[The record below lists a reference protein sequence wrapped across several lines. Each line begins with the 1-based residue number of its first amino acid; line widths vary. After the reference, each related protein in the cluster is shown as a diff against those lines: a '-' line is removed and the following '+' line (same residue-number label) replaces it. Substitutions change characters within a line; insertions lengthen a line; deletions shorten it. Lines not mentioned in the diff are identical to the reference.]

1 MELEELQA
9 TWSEMSQELEK
20 QKKLTNEIILKM
32 TQDRYRKKFSK
43 LRNYETVGA
52 IICYMIAV
60 LVLFNFGKLDT
71 WYLQLCG
78 VLTVGFLI
86 ILPTLVLKSLKRIQ
100 NLNII
105 KGSYKENLVIY
116 IKEKNRLLKLQQIGV
131 YFSFLLL
138 FIVVPVTTRI
148 ISNKNIFL
156 TSFKPLQIIALLVA
170 LIFMFFL
177 TRWGFRSYK
186 KITNSAED
194 ILRDLDS

>member
-43 LRNYETVGA
+43 LRNLETVGA
-52 IICYMIAV
+52 MICYLWV
-60 LVLFNFGKLDT
+60 VFFLFNFGKLDT
-71 WYLQLCG
+71 WYLQICG
-78 VLTVGFLI
+78 VLTIAFLI
-86 ILPTLVLKSLKRIQ
+86 ILPTLVLKSLKKIQ
-100 NLNII
+100 NLDILN
-105 KGSYKENLVIY
+105 GSYKKNLVIY
-116 IKEKNRLLKLQQIGV
+116 IKEKNKLLKIQQMGI
-131 YFSFLLL
+131 YLSYLLL
-138 FIVVPVTTRI
+138 FILLPVSTKI

-156 TSFKPLQIIALLVA
+156 IDLKPLQGVALLVA
-170 LIFMFFL
+170 LVFMFFF
-177 TRWGFRSYK
+177 TRWGYRSYK

>member
-43 LRNYETVGA
+43 LRNLETVGA
-52 IICYMIAV
+52 MICYLWV
-60 LVLFNFGKLDT
+60 VFFLFNFGKLDT

-78 VLTVGFLI
+78 VLTIGFLI
-86 ILPTLVLKSLKRIQ
+86 ILPTLVLKSLKKIQ
-100 NLNII
+100 NLDILN
-105 KGSYKENLVIY
+105 GSYKKNLVIY
-116 IKEKNRLLKLQQIGV
+116 IKEKNRLLKLQQMGI
-131 YFSFLLL
+131 YLSYLLL
-138 FIVVPVTTRI
+138 FILVPVSTKI

-156 TSFKPLQIIALLVA
+156 TSFKPLQVIALVVA
-170 LIFMFFL
+170 LIFMFFF
-177 TRWGFRSYK
+177 TRWGYKSYK

>member
-43 LRNYETVGA
+43 LRNFETIGA
-52 IICYMIAV
+52 IICYMIAM
-60 LVLFNFGKLDT
+60 LVLFKFGKLDT

-78 VLTVGFLI
+78 VLTIGFLI
-86 ILPTLVLKSLKRIQ
+86 ILPTLVLKSLKKIQ
-100 NLNII
+100 NLDILN
-105 KGSYKENLVIY
+105 GSYKKNLVIY
-116 IKEKNRLLKLQQIGV
+116 IKEKNKLLKIQQMGI
-131 YFSFLLL
+131 YLSYLLL
-138 FIVVPVTTRI
+138 FILVPVSTKI

-156 TSFKPLQIIALLVA
+156 TSFKPLQVIALVVA
-170 LIFMFFL
+170 LIFMFFF
-177 TRWGFRSYK
+177 TRWGYKSYK